1 MDYKDRLLMKMQ
13 EVQEGVCVCVSK
25 DSHYKLSIPTL
36 S

>member
-1 MDYKDRLLMKMQ
+1 MKMQ